1 MCCGRAAR
9 PLPVTGANLF
19 DRAIDTRRP
28 AAIASRLDIAPG
40 TSIVDNA
47 MKSSRSQSRKRR
59 KSIIDSIRRPIAP
72 PGHPLTHAKPDEK
85 ARPAGRKAKHK
96 PGRNA
101 DLESRSED
109 TEK

>member
-1 MCCGRAAR
+1 MSLYHQRESFEKILTLAAR
-9 PLPVTGANLF
+9 G
-19 DRAIDTRRP
+19 DSI
-28 AAIASRLDIAPG
+28 AAWTSPG
-40 TSIVDNA
+40 TSTVDKA

-96 PGRNA
+96 HRPQ
-101 DLESRSED
+101 EQEM
-109 TEK
+109 EEEH